1 MEVYSEEPS
10 LAHLACN
17 AAITLGAPTALED
30 RGRRWGEGGEGFSQG
45 EPKSSPEFCVGWEPH
60 LVELDTAVSPG
71 GGMARAIIDDR
82 YVAGPPALVFPAI
95 RKFEED
101 TYNKCVLTL
110 QRTKCKV
117 FSWTGEMPNNVIPG
131 FTLAGTEVDG
141 RFEPGFICV
150 GAPIGTDSHV
160 KNMMRKKV
168 SELRVKVTK
177 TVDKLEYWLA
187 QSGGGGS

>member
-1 MEVYSEEPS
+1 MRRSLRESPSHPLSSVSAGSQTWWSSTLQCPPEEGWP
-10 LAHLACN
+10 
-17 AAITLGAPTALED
+17 
-30 RGRRWGEGGEGFSQG
+30 
-45 EPKSSPEFCVGWEPH
+45 EP
-60 LVELDTAVSPG
+60 
-71 GGMARAIIDDR
+71 IDDG

-101 TYNKCVLTL
+101 IYNKCVLTL

-150 GAPIGTDSHV
+150 GAPIGTDSYV